1 MFMYRQPNLP
11 ILIILLLIL
20 LTAVTFGQVIGHQ
33 FTHYDDNEYVTA
45 NPYVLQGLNLHSIIW
60 AFTTVHAANWHP
72 LTWISHMLDCQ
83 LYGAAPWGH
92 HLTNLLL
99 HLANTILL
107 FLLLQY
113 MTGATWRS
121 AFVAALF
128 GIHPLHVE
136 SVAWIAERK
145 DVLSTLFFM
154 LTLFSYVRY
163 TKRPEIRYYLPVPL
177 LYALGLMAKPM
188 LVTLPL
194 ILLLLD
200 FWPLSRI
207 AAKRD
212 WWKCIIEKTPLL
224 LLALGSCII
233 TFIAQ
238 KKGGAVL
245 PLEQYSAGVRLANST
260 VAYLSYLLKTILPI
274 KLAAFYPHPGN
285 HLPVWQV
292 LASALSLLGLT
303 VLAVL
308 RAKRAPYLT
317 IGWFWYLISLLPVI
331 GLIQVGGQ
339 AMADRYTYIPLI
351 GIFTALTWYLDTRFT
366 KLQSTR
372 LPFLAKNL
380 LPSTAIV
387 VLLTLAICARIQTN
401 YWQNDEALFRR
412 AIAVTQNNY
421 IAYSN
426 LGNALLQKNRTDE
439 AIKCYKKATEISP
452 GFKLAYINLGN
463 LLIIKKSYDEAF
475 EALQRA
481 VMIDPAD
488 AAAHCKLGTLFYE
501 TDNSAAAER
510 EYRLAARLDPGYAP
524 AYQGLGDIM
533 ADRSMLQAALE
544 NYHAAYRLKPGHV
557 LQERIDKLTQQRE
570 AEAMSVDECLAAI
583 RKSPRNIKLYNH
595 LGNALFRAERFSE
608 AYKAYERVVQAYP
621 RQAPPHNNLGL
632 ALFRQSKISEARRCF
647 AKAIEIKPD
656 YGEAHTNLSVMLY
669 YLKDYENAWK
679 EAELGIRYGSQP
691 KPAFL
696 QALTSARQ
704 KKDH

>member
-1 MFMYRQPNLP
+1 LFMYRKPG
-11 ILIILLLIL
+11 ISTLIILLLVL
-20 LTAVTFGQVIGHQ
+20 LTVLTFNRVIGHQ
-33 FTHYDDNEYVTA
+33 FTHYDDNQYVTE
-45 NPYVLQGLNLHSIIW
+45 NQHVLQGINLRSITW
-60 AFTTVHAANWHP
+60 AFTATYAANWHP

-83 LYGAAPWGH
+83 LYGTAPWGH

-113 MTGATWRS
+113 MTGSIWRS

-136 SVAWIAERK
+136 SVAWVAERK
-145 DVLSTLFFM
+145 DLLSTLFFM

-163 TKRPEIRYYLPVPL
+163 TKRPGIKYYLPVLL

-200 FWPLSRI
+200 FWPLDRI

-212 WWKCIIEKTPLL
+212 CRKCIVEKIPLL

-238 KKGGAVL
+238 RKGGAVL
-245 PLEQYSAGVRLANST
+245 PLEQYSIGVRLANST
-260 VAYLSYLLKTILPI
+260 VAYLSYILKTILPV
-274 KLAAFYPHPGN
+274 KLAVFYPHPGE
-285 HLPVWQV
+285 HLPFWLV

-303 VLAVL
+303 ALAAL
-308 RAKRAPYLT
+308 RTRRAPYLT
-317 IGWFWYLISLLPVI
+317 VGWFWYLISLLPVI
-331 GLIQVGGQ
+331 GLVQVGGQ

-351 GIFTALTWYLDTRFT
+351 GLFIALAWYVNARLAEFKT
-366 KLQSTR
+366 TR
-372 LPFLAKNL
+372 LPF
-380 LPSTAIV
+380 TARHLFASIAGFI
-387 VLLTLAICARIQTN
+387 LLTLAICARIQTN

-421 IAYSN
+421 IAYNN

-481 VMIDPAD
+481 VMIDPTD

-510 EYRLAARLDPGYAP
+510 EYRLAMKLDPGYAP

-544 NYHAAYRLKPGHV
+544 NYHAAYRLKPEHA
-557 LQERIDKLTQQRE
+557 LRERIDKLTQQRE
-570 AEAMSVDECLAAI
+570 AGAMSVDECLTAI
-583 RKSPRNIKLYNH
+583 RKTPGNIELYNH
-595 LGNALFRAERFSE
+595 LGNALFRAGRFAE
-608 AYKAYERVVQAYP
+608 AYKAYERVVSAYP
-621 RQAPPHNNLGL
+621 HQAPPHNNLGL

-679 EAELGIRYGSQP
+679 EMELGIRYGSQP